1 MRSLHLHIRREY
13 GKENVD
19 TFRQWE
25 KNREE
30 EGGLFKPPKIL
41 SEMSQSRSYSCKY

>member
-19 TFRQWE
+19 TFRRWE
-25 KNREE
+25 KIEKKMVDFSNAEDS
-30 EGGLFKPPKIL
+30 L
-41 SEMSQSRSYSCKY
+41 